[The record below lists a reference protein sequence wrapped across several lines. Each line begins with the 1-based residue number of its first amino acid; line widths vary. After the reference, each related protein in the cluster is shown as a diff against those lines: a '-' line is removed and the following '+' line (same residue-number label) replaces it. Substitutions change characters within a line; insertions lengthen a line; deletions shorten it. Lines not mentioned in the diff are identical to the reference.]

1 MIEFTT
7 SGCVG
12 TSPQARLILIVAD
25 DGRGF
30 DTEQEA
36 SEHHLGIQ
44 GMYERAELL
53 GAEIEVTSEMEKGTL
68 VRLSKENDSGT
79 SVNL

>member
-1 MIEFTT
+1 LT
-7 SGCVG
+7 
-12 TSPQARLILIVAD
+12 VAD

-30 DTEQEA
+30 DTAQEA
-36 SEHHLGIQ
+36 TEHQLGLQ

-53 GAEIEVTSEMEKGTL
+53 GAEIEVNSEMEKGTL
-68 VRLSKENDSGT
+68 VRLSKENDSGS